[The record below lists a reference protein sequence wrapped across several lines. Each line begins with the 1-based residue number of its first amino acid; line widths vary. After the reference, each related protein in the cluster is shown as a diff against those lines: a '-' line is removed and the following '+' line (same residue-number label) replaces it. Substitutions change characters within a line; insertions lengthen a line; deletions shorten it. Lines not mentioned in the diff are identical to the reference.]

1 MEFLGVGNAWRTKP
15 PLSLA
20 RKLDFLCLCL
30 SSGLGLP
37 HPLGAT
43 NHLATEAWSGRTHR
57 LAGASPGACSVSP
70 EHLLNNGQVGPLSLG
85 VSTCEMAMLTDLN
98 SVLLCVSSE
107 RNQPNSLGMWNLSSG
122 WVALVM
128 SPLGEE
134 RRGALHLPGVPKR
147 PSASVSVRLGLEGSE
162 VLGRPEGGTA
172 APQGEGPRGEGRETE
187 GPGQEGGR
195 QSSARGCRQAPSLL
209 RPQSERAHARHG
221 RRQLPAAERPQPG
234 SPRAE
239 CARVSPGLSSKR
251 TFCPP

>member
-1 MEFLGVGNAWRTKP
+1 MEFLGVDNAWRTKP

-57 LAGASPGACSVSP
+57 LAGASPGTCSVSP
-70 EHLLNNGQVGPLSLG
+70 EHLLNKGQVGPLSLS

-128 SPLGEE
+128 SPLAEE

-195 QSSARGCRQAPSLL
+195 QSSPRGCRQAPSLL